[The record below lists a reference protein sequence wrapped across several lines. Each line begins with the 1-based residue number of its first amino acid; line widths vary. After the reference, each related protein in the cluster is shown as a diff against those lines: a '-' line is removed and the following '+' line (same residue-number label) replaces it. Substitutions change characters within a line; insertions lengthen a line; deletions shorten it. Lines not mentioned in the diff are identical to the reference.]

1 MPDPFEILRSYAEA
15 PAVTPQDYY
24 RAGAAQVTGAGQDV
38 EDQRTRD
45 MRTMNP
51 YDLIMKY
58 GAQGVQMNSGI
69 ADGAQDYMIDRD
81 RVRSNWEATNDTVV
95 DVARGLVNG
104 VGGLAALGTSVVSPE
119 GGAYLSG
126 KLDEF
131 NRFSDEE
138 QSAGLNSRREASGV
152 VRELNASDTRRQ
164 YDREIGEGADPT
176 IARFREI
183 GRNVLNEGAS
193 AISDPMQFGSGVS
206 QGVGSLFAGGL
217 ISKALTGGSA
227 LLGATGRTAALIE
240 KAAMPAAIGG
250 LEGGGAYTGT
260 VNEIM
265 GMTHAQLMENSPA
278 YRRQIVE
285 GVSQDDARLAVAN
298 EAGQMAAAIQ
308 APVGVATGAL
318 VSKFEGA
325 PFRVGSLRGAA
336 GNIGRETVEES
347 VQSGSGQL
355 AQNFAIQQ
363 RADDTRELT
372 QDLGE
377 GIAQGGLYGMGT
389 AGVLQTP
396 GVAARTAVETTKLA
410 GMAVMYGV
418 NRAVGAFN
426 ARVEGKLAEVEAES
440 PVSAEAMTAV
450 QEEQAAQAPATAEAV
465 KAALSETDLAGP
477 ELGSANEY
485 VDRLMSA
492 AQFDPAEI
500 QTQRSPLIAGALEG
514 ATNRFD
520 ALRRVAAVAA
530 DTNVPGMG
538 RISAGLY
545 LIDQL
550 RTYDNLLGS
559 QLRET
564 LDNTLDTHPSMDKL
578 REFEAVVATIQSH
591 PEIKTAIISALDV
604 EAQINAEQ
612 VSDEAINTPDGQ
624 EAAQAVAGIAE
635 AAVTQLDDPKLSKVD
650 LLDKVDPAVND
661 IVLSHAYLGKIIL
674 TPSQVQALELT
685 SMMARERQKAKE
697 QAESWGLSKIQYVS
711 NQIRSDRDDE
721 KMPSAVKHTMT
732 VLRALRAGNRTE
744 AVEHMRNFLDF
755 AQSMQNK
762 LTAINEA
769 LANGNTSKSNPSK
782 YMALDPSTGDFFEAE
797 GVWVDP
803 KNPATIK
810 FAQEVSLDAQTVVVL
825 ANNLNL
831 QTKMSLPQVEMV
843 QLDPVLQEMADV
855 ITKQARK
862 AKTTPEQRAQARAAE
877 LDAAV
882 AEKKAQEPAQEVAPA
897 QAKPVEKVEAEPD
910 SYRDG
915 DYTSEMSDEDLGVE
929 KPKTRTDLEADP
941 RTPAFLRISR
951 SVSEKEKVSDPK
963 DWTPAMRKAYDS
975 GNTAEFSRLRGYTQ
989 QEIAEYTEYLKQAD
1003 ALIED
1008 YGVDLVQALSI
1019 DDLIENPLPAK
1030 EAVSADRQETADEPV
1045 KEKAPEPDQQGVVPN
1060 TDAPVFEGRFEKLAT
1075 VRGLNW
1081 MQRAFTDKKEASTRL
1096 VGVAS
1101 PMAAIRAALKS
1112 QTALSGFVDG
1122 KVTHDYTGALSKA
1135 YSAFLSLGD
1144 KVSQTVR
1151 DRVSAELRKPI
1162 GKGGEMVGKVIM
1174 DETTKGESSLTDT
1187 AGAPNRWV
1195 RGKIFN
1201 LLNVVDNKLVLND
1214 ELLEAATLAALQWAL
1229 AGNTRSSELTD
1240 EEIGEIVGMDP
1251 ALVSDAERGFFN
1263 NGMAANDAILA
1274 LSNKI
1279 IQFWGVEKNN
1289 KTPMGYTDGIPQAV
1303 AAEMLYGLKEA
1314 GLIIIDDATIA
1325 NPNAGQL
1332 DAEGNVIPPV
1342 KTFNR
1347 IQFAEFDGREALEEF
1362 PNAIETAVMLVPD
1375 QVSFIGSPPTSVSPT
1390 QMRNKM
1396 VKNTPQQ
1403 LKMIEKAQKTP
1414 YLPDMQMVDIYL
1426 GLGKEGVLELF
1437 GAGAD
1442 LAAQLLNKN
1451 HRRSLEGKNRTIA
1464 AAYDR
1469 IQAVMKEV
1477 TNRAGVDG
1485 KEPGD
1490 MEIFYEHNVSR
1501 VGRLH
1506 MEGLHNPQANKLTR
1520 EAFLPTWSTL
1530 DLTDRKNKD
1539 LFYLA
1544 VGQAW
1549 GVKVHKQSLAETRK
1563 DVQKMMGK
1571 PEVAAALKLLREWL
1585 EGGFDFSEDDLAI
1598 LKAGLPSLSPHSLH
1612 AGVEMAKYQMADA
1625 GQRAEF
1631 RTSLYVEADGVTDG
1645 PINALVHMAPGSF
1658 SPDWLKAV
1666 GKGGLFFGQ
1675 SGMTMDEYTDK
1686 VDLYGSTQTNLNA
1699 HLERQKKEFNK
1710 PNLKAQSDAMF
1721 RVMEHLLGSKA
1732 VMFDESTGEIT
1743 IDRGVVKNPLTVTIY
1758 GSGKKGIASKVT
1770 ESLLGA
1776 FYAEQS
1782 RLAQLT
1788 TTMPGEAAAL
1798 EIFGSKATEN
1808 PTQAKAMYEQYVS
1821 DLQTLTNIVLIK
1833 GKSGPYTEDRTS
1845 KTKKWDN
1852 DYVEFTF
1859 SPDQLEN
1866 LQQNVESIFVDPLD
1880 RAIKNVIGEINNT
1893 TVTLRR
1899 AIQAQ
1904 SIVMKYAFQREIERR
1919 LEKKKET
1926 DPDYRQGDFLS
1937 QAELNEVYASLKHL
1951 SPLIHTANQ
1960 SFLIGSS
1967 ERATI
1972 PGAVWAR
1979 SVDGTLSSEVSV
1991 YGPTNA
1997 GVSGIP
2003 VMIIGPGDGQMIQNG
2018 SVDPEMPDEKMFVF
2032 DGVNF
2037 SLSTIEKGSE
2047 LMNKAVHSGWLENPL
2062 GDVARTFDAFM
2073 EDADL
2078 TNMSERQMKELANAL
2093 FSRKEAEAF
2102 FKGGIAPNAVIGML
2116 ADEMGYVRNDLNRL
2130 SQQTKARAE
2139 VLAEVQV
2146 TVDHMASAAK
2156 AYVSEGRVL
2165 DGMSEEA
2172 ILEYLNARFNEKLSV
2187 IRKEENIQEN
2197 IFSDLESVGVT
2208 HTRSKTRVIST
2219 DQLTGLVDQ
2228 MKIPADQKSMMIPT
2242 LRALKSK
2249 GYTVVFGSPAGAS
2262 SYAVQNNL
2270 RRIDSRQSAEQ
2281 QTQGFIVFGDK
2292 TIYLHTPSSETLL
2305 HELIHAAT
2313 LEKVAAFYTQPET
2326 LSAAD
2331 RDAVAR
2337 IEGLMQ
2343 EWLLSEDNLIELAPQ
2358 VRRSFDSAK
2367 QAVEGHLNNITGLS
2381 AMNKAAAL
2389 NEFMAWNLS
2398 NSDLIRINKRT
2409 NVKSQL
2415 FRVIGDALVAL
2426 KKLIWGES
2434 KAPFVDK
2441 SIYSNLAFNTAIL
2454 MSSTRTVRAELSD
2467 TVLYQSNAFG
2477 RDDRLTKLRAQFD
2490 NKVAVLI
2497 NEVADPIQKDTAKNA
2512 VSAAVQ
2518 KAADVTASFQSH
2530 GFPMTMQEA
2539 STFQSMVAAFMA
2551 DAELNPVT
2559 LNSLQKIY
2567 TNVMEQLSVETFMKD
2582 PQGTDP
2588 ADRFQ
2593 AQEKFNSLAGDFGL
2607 EYDSA
2612 GRSTLLPAFLALA
2625 NTNNTFRAVL
2635 ADIKMP
2641 KTGLEK
2647 WNTVDNVLTNVGVLT
2662 MDRLASTMAGAD
2674 RKATRVTAAIDA
2686 LTNVLAQSAEDQ
2698 KSFVVQKGLYKISG
2712 AVNAAND
2719 YLVKNVQDFSSKAID
2734 VLTDVQNTS
2743 SNKVVKDAAAV
2754 GKVIAS
2760 VVNIERSDSVAA
2772 GLMSMLNQGR
2782 IWKPLHDLV
2791 NEFVGSTDENW
2802 DITSM
2807 VKSVKTVVQQ
2817 ARQQFREQLPEIIA
2831 EKFSREL
2838 ADNEWT
2844 EMFISFGRTDLASL
2858 KSSLS
2863 TQEILRLVSDNNA
2876 LLAEISRIEGRIQGS
2891 DPKRW
2896 ATLQRKSDEL
2906 AQFMM
2911 HGKVSGNLLRNA
2923 YAVARLFGE
2932 AGVIKTGDPDPR
2944 LVSDIDQLVS
2954 LYALNLTEQ
2963 STKDA
2968 MAKLVENEAEGLDF
2982 TLSYLVG
2989 QRLDEQVKISTLEAK
3004 LNHYKGYIPTDNAQG
3019 LSLIVADDA
3028 EFSGLRLKGFKR
3040 VGDYAGSVAEGPLHK
3055 KGYYFAPVSGLS
3067 TYNQGIV
3074 QNVRPTASGVDPV
3087 TGFTYGTKMVA
3098 GRIVDPI
3105 HVKKITLRRSLNEK
3119 ATEPLMPIFGSNG
3132 EVVAYE
3138 RSIDAKQEIR
3148 LEKNTHLGEMIG
3160 AWRGRQAEE
3169 AMAGAFNQ
3177 VLIER
3182 LKKMYDIDVK
3192 AGRGGE
3198 YIDLYDKKSLKDPVL
3213 EEAVTL
3219 MTRETRQ
3226 FIKQT
3231 FGGSTFMVRK
3241 DMLNDVVGYRQASI
3255 GDMWTGNSRISEE
3268 AQKSIRRAAIGV
3280 FGADAYQKMV
3290 NAEKFHQN
3298 VISAARILIVVKSV
3312 VVPVSNVISNIYQ
3325 LTARGVPLIDTLK
3338 KLPAKTAE
3346 VDQYVKNR
3354 LRQIEVEAELRAA
3367 TGDLVKTRKL
3377 STELQGINDANRR
3390 MSIWPLIEAGE
3401 FSSISEGGIT
3411 HDELALAEG
3420 RLTDYIEGLTE
3431 KLPEAIKTAGK
3442 YALITKDTA
3451 LFKGLARAIEYG
3463 DFLAKAVLYDDLT
3476 IRQKLTHDQAIRGVT
3491 EEFINYDRLP
3501 GRGRGYLESMGILWF
3516 WNFKIRATKVA
3527 ISMVRHNPLQT
3538 LLATVAPTPPMF
3550 GSVGLPVSD
3559 NIFSITAEGAL
3570 GNSVGLGQAF
3580 RAPFL
3585 NPWVQITT

>member
-15 PAVTPQDYY
+15 PAAAPQDFY

-38 EDQRTRD
+38 EDERTRD

-51 YDLIMKY
+51 FDLIMKY
-58 GAQGVQMNSGI
+58 GPEGVRMNSGI
-69 ADGAQDYMIDRD
+69 AAGAQEYMIDRD
-81 RVRSNWEATNDTVV
+81 RVRSGWEATNDTVV
-95 DVARGLVNG
+95 DVARGVVNG
-104 VGGLAALGTSVVSPE
+104 IGGLAALGTSVVSPE

-126 KLDEF
+126 KLDEW
-131 NRFSDEE
+131 NDYSDGE
-138 QSAGLNSRREASGV
+138 QSAGLNSRRDAAGV

-164 YDREIGEGADPT
+164 YDREVGEGASPT
-176 IARFREI
+176 ISRFREI

-193 AISDPMQFGSGVS
+193 ALSDPVQFGSGVS

-278 YRRQIVE
+278 YRRNIVD
-285 GVSQDDARLAVAN
+285 GMSQDDARLAIAN
-298 EAGQMAAAIQ
+298 EAGQIAAAIQ
-308 APVGVATGAL
+308 APIGVVTGAL

-325 PFRVGSLRGAA
+325 PFSVGSLRGAA

-347 VQSGSGQL
+347 IQSGSGQL
-355 AQNFAIQQ
+355 AQNLAIQQ

-372 QDLGE
+372 QDVGE

-389 AGVLQTP
+389 AGVLQAP
-396 GVAARTAVETTKLA
+396 GVGVRSAVDTTKLA
-410 GMAVMYGV
+410 GMAVMYGL
-418 NRAVGAFN
+418 NRAVGAFS
-426 ARVEGKLAEVEAES
+426 ARVDSQLANIEAES
-440 PVSAEAMTAV
+440 PVSAEAMTAA
-450 QEEQAAQAPATAEAV
+450 QEEQAVQAPATAEAV
-465 KAALSETDLAGP
+465 KTALRETDLAGP
-477 ELGSANEY
+477 DLDSTNAY
-485 VDRLMSA
+485 VDSLMSA
-492 AQFDPAEI
+492 AQFDPAEAE
-500 QTQRSPLIAGALEG
+500 TQRSPLIAGALSG

-520 ALRRVAAVAA
+520 ALRRVASIAA
-530 DTNVPGMG
+530 DTSVGGME

-545 LIDQL
+545 LVDQL

-564 LDNTLDTHPSMDKL
+564 LDNTLDTHPAMDKL

-591 PEIKTAIISALDV
+591 PEIRTAILSALDV
-604 EAQINAEQ
+604 EEQIKAEQ
-612 VSDEAINTPDGQ
+612 VSDEVINTPEGQ
-624 EAAQAVAGIAE
+624 QAAQVVAGIAE
-635 AAVTQLDDPKLSKVD
+635 AAVTQMDDPTLSKVD
-650 LLDKVDPAVND
+650 LLDKIDPLIND
-661 IVLSHAYLGKIIL
+661 QILSHAYLGKLIL
-674 TPSQVQALELT
+674 TPAQVQALELT
-685 SMMARERQKAKE
+685 STMARERQKAKE
-697 QAESWGLSKIQYVS
+697 QAEQWGLSKVQYVS

-732 VLRALRAGNRTE
+732 VLRALRAGKKSE
-744 AVEHMRNFLDF
+744 AVEHARNFLDF

-762 LTAINEA
+762 VTALNEA
-769 LANGNTSKSNPSK
+769 LNNGNTTKKNAAK

-825 ANNLNL
+825 ANNLNRSAKL
-831 QTKMSLPQVEMV
+831 GLPEVEMV
-843 QLDPVLQEMADV
+843 QLDPILQEMADV

-862 AKTTPEQRAQARAAE
+862 AKTTPEQRAQTRAAE
-877 LDAAV
+877 MDAAV
-882 AEKKAQEPAQEVAPA
+882 QEVTQA
-897 QAKPVEKVEAEPD
+897 QAKPVEN
-910 SYRDG
+910 
-915 DYTSEMSDEDLGVE
+915 
-929 KPKTRTDLEADP
+929 
-941 RTPAFLRISR
+941 TPEV
-951 SVSEKEKVSDPK
+951 VS
-963 DWTPAMRKAYDS
+963 
-975 GNTAEFSRLRGYTQ
+975 
-989 QEIAEYTEYLKQAD
+989 
-1003 ALIED
+1003 
-1008 YGVDLVQALSI
+1008 
-1019 DDLIENPLPAK
+1019 
-1030 EAVSADRQETADEPV
+1030 DEPV
-1045 KEKAPEPDQQGVVPN
+1045 VEKADIKPDTVETKAQAEPAQEPAKRPATEPAEPDQQGTVPN
-1060 TDAPVFEGRFEKLAT
+1060 TDQPVFEGRFEKLAT

-1081 MQRAFTDKKEASTRL
+1081 MQKAFNDKKEASTRL
-1096 VGVAS
+1096 VGVTS
-1101 PMAAIRAALKS
+1101 PIAAIRTALKS
-1112 QTALSGFVDG
+1112 QTELSGFVGG
-1122 KVTHDYTGALSKA
+1122 KLSHDYSNALSKA
-1135 YSAFLSLGD
+1135 YSAFLTLGD
-1144 KVSQTVR
+1144 KVTQTVR
-1151 DRVSAELRKPI
+1151 DRVSIELRKPI
-1162 GKGGEMVGKVIM
+1162 SKGGELVGKIIM
-1174 DETTKGESSLTDT
+1174 DETTGGTSSLTDT

-1214 ELLEAATLAALQWAL
+1214 ELLETATLAALQWAL
-1229 AGNTRSSELTD
+1229 SGNTRSSELTD

-1251 ALVSDAERGFFN
+1251 SLVGDAERGFFN

-1279 IQFWGVEKNN
+1279 LQFWGVEKNS
-1289 KTPMGYTDGIPQAV
+1289 KIPMGYTEGIPQAV
-1303 AAEMLYGLKEA
+1303 AAEMLYGLRDA
-1314 GLIIIDDATIA
+1314 GLIIIDDATIP

-1347 IQFAEFDGREALEEF
+1347 IQFAEFEGRETLDEF
-1362 PNAIETAVMLVPD
+1362 PTAIETAVLLEPE
-1375 QVSFIGSPPTSVSPT
+1375 QVSFIGSPPTFVSRT
-1390 QMRNKM
+1390 QMRNKL
-1396 VKNTPQQ
+1396 VENTPQQ
-1403 LKMIEKAQKTP
+1403 LKMIEKAQQTP
-1414 YLPDMQMVDIYL
+1414 YRPDTQMVDIYT

-1442 LAAQLLNKN
+1442 LDAQVLNKN

-1549 GVKVHKQSLAETRK
+1549 GVKVHKQSLAQTRK
-1563 DVQKMMGK
+1563 DVQKLMGK
-1571 PEVAAALKLLREWL
+1571 PETAAALKLLREWL
-1585 EGGFDFSEDDLAI
+1585 EGGFDFGEADLAI

-1612 AGVEMAKYQMADA
+1612 AGVEMAKYLMAGA
-1625 GQRAEF
+1625 NQRANF
-1631 RTSLYVEADGVTDG
+1631 TTSLYVEADGVTDG

-1675 SGMTMDEYTDK
+1675 SGMTMNEYTDK

-1699 HLERQKKEFNK
+1699 HLESQKKEFNK

-1770 ESLLGA
+1770 EALLDA

-1788 TTMPGEAAAL
+1788 TTMSGEAAAL

-1808 PTQAKAMYEQYVS
+1808 SAQAKAMYEQYVS

-1833 GKSGPYTEDRTS
+1833 GKSGAFTEDRTG
-1845 KTKKWDN
+1845 KTKKWNN
-1852 DYVEFTF
+1852 DYVDFTF

-1880 RAIKNVIGEINNT
+1880 RAIKDVIGEINNT
-1893 TVTLRR
+1893 TVKLRR

-1937 QAELNEVYASLKHL
+1937 QTELNEAYASLKHL

-1967 ERATI
+1967 ERANI

-1979 SVDGTLSSEVSV
+1979 SVDGTLTSEVSV

-2047 LMNKAVHSGWLENPL
+2047 LMNKAVRNGWLENPL

-2078 TNMSERQMKELANAL
+2078 TKMSERQMKELANAL

-2102 FKGGIAPNAVIGML
+2102 FKGSIAPNAVIGML

-2130 SQQTKARAE
+2130 SQETKARAE

-2156 AYVSEGRVL
+2156 AYVSEGKVL

-2172 ILEYLNARFNEKLSV
+2172 ILEYLNARLNDKLSV
-2187 IRKEENIQEN
+2187 IRKDENIQEN

-2242 LRALKSK
+2242 LRALKNK
-2249 GYTVVFGSPAGAS
+2249 GYTVVFGSPAEAS
-2262 SYAVQNNL
+2262 AYAVQNNL

-2292 TIYLHTPSSETLL
+2292 RIYLHTPSSETLL

-2313 LEKVAAFYTQPET
+2313 LEKVAAFYVQPET
-2326 LSAAD
+2326 LSSAD

-2367 QAVEGHLNNITGLS
+2367 QAVEGHLNNVTGLS

-2398 NSDLIRINKRT
+2398 NSDLIRVNKRT
-2409 NVKSQL
+2409 EVKNPL
-2415 FRVIGDALVAL
+2415 LRIVGEAL
-2426 KKLIWGES
+2426 KALKELIWGKS
-2434 KAPFVDK
+2434 KAPAVDK
-2441 SIYSNLAFNTAIL
+2441 TVYSNLAFNTAIL
-2454 MSSTRTVRAELSD
+2454 MSSTRTVHAELSD
-2467 TVLYQSNAFG
+2467 TVLYQSSSFG
-2477 RDDRLTKLRAQFD
+2477 RDDRLTELRGLFD
-2490 NKVAVLI
+2490 RKVAVLI

-2512 VSAAVQ
+2512 VSVAVQ
-2518 KAADVTASFQSH
+2518 RAADVTASFQSH

-2559 LNSLQKIY
+2559 LNGLQKIY

-2641 KTGLEK
+2641 KNGLEK

-2662 MDRLASTMAGAD
+2662 MDRLAQTMAGAD
-2674 RKATRVTAAIDA
+2674 PKATRVTAAIDA

-2698 KSFVVQKGLYKISG
+2698 KSFVVQKGLYAISG
-2712 AVNAAND
+2712 AVNSAND
-2719 YLVKNVQDFSSKAID
+2719 YLVKHVQDFSSKAID
-2734 VLTDVQNTS
+2734 VLTDVQNTT

-2754 GKVIAS
+2754 AKVIAS
-2760 VVNIERSDSVAA
+2760 VVNIERSDSVAS
-2772 GLMSMLNQGR
+2772 GLMSLLNQGR

-2807 VKSVKTVVQQ
+2807 VKSVKSVVQQ

-2831 EKFSREL
+2831 DKFSREL
-2838 ADNEWT
+2838 TEAEWT
-2844 EMFISFGRTDLASL
+2844 EMFISLGRTDLAAL

-2863 TQEILRLVSDNNA
+2863 MQEILRLVSDNNA

-2944 LVSDIDQLVS
+2944 LVSDIDQLIS

-2968 MAKLVENEAEGLDF
+2968 MAKLVENEADGLDF

-2989 QRLDEQVKISTLEAK
+2989 QRLDEQVKVSTLEAR

-3028 EFSGLRLKGFKR
+3028 EFSSLRLKGFKR

-3105 HVKKITLRRSLNEK
+3105 HVKKIALRRSLNEK

-3226 FIKQT
+3226 FIKET

-3241 DMLNDVVGYRQASI
+3241 DMLNDVVGYRAASI

-3268 AQKSIRRAAIGV
+3268 TQRAVRRAAIGV

-3354 LRQIEVEAELRAA
+3354 LRQIEVEAELRAS

-3377 STELQGINDANRR
+3377 NTELQGINDANRR

-3411 HDELALAEG
+3411 HDELALTEG
-3420 RLTDYIEGLTE
+3420 RLSDYIEGLTE

-3476 IRQKLTHDQAIRGVT
+3476 IRQKLTHEQALRGVT

-3527 ISMVRHNPLQT
+3527 VSMIRHNPLQT

-3550 GSVGLPVSD
+3550 GTVGLPVTD
-3559 NIFSITAEGAL
+3559 NIFSIGAEGGL
-3570 GNSVGLGQAF
+3570 GNSMGLGQAF

-3585 NPWVQITT
+3585 NPWVQLVT

>member
-396 GVAARTAVETTKLA
+396 GVGARTAVETTKLA

-591 PEIKTAIISALDV
+591 PEIRTAIISALDV
-604 EAQINAEQ
+604 EEQINAEQ
-612 VSDEAINTPDGQ
+612 VSDEAISTPEGM

-635 AAVTQLDDPKLSKVD
+635 AAVTQLDDPTLSKVD

-661 IVLSHAYLGKIIL
+661 IVLAHSYLGKIIL

-685 SMMARERQKAKE
+685 STMARERQKAKE
-697 QAESWGLSKIQYVS
+697 QADSWGLTKTQYVS
-711 NQIRSDRDDE
+711 NQIRSDRNDE
-721 KMPSAVKHTMT
+721 KMPSAVKHSMT
-732 VLRALRAGNRTE
+732 VLRALRAGNKTE

-762 LTAINEA
+762 LTAINSA
-769 LANGNTSKSNPSK
+769 LANGNTSKSSPSK

-825 ANNLNL
+825 ANNLNRSAKL
-831 QTKMSLPQVEMV
+831 GLPEVEMV
-843 QLDPVLQEMADV
+843 QLDPMLQEMADV

-897 QAKPVEKVEAEPD
+897 QAKPVENTPEIAPVEA
-910 SYRDG
+910 
-915 DYTSEMSDEDLGVE
+915 T
-929 KPKTRTDLEADP
+929 
-941 RTPAFLRISR
+941 
-951 SVSEKEKVSDPK
+951 
-963 DWTPAMRKAYDS
+963 
-975 GNTAEFSRLRGYTQ
+975 
-989 QEIAEYTEYLKQAD
+989 
-1003 ALIED
+1003 
-1008 YGVDLVQALSI
+1008 
-1019 DDLIENPLPAK
+1019 PAK
-1030 EAVSADRQETADEPV
+1030 EAESGGQPDNADEPV
-1045 KEKAPEPDQQGVVPN
+1045 VEKADIKPDTVEAETQAEPAQEPAKRPATEPVEPDQQGIVPN

-1101 PMAAIRAALKS
+1101 PMAAVRAALKS
-1112 QTALSGFVDG
+1112 QTALSGFVGG

-1135 YSAFLSLGD
+1135 YSAFLNLGD

-1279 IQFWGVEKNN
+1279 VQFWGVEKNN

-1303 AAEMLYGLKEA
+1303 AAEMLYGLRDA
-1314 GLIIIDDATIA
+1314 GLIIIDDATIP

-1332 DAEGNVIPPV
+1332 DAEGNIIPPV

-1362 PNAIETAVMLVPD
+1362 PTAIETAVLLVPD

-1403 LKMIEKAQKTP
+1403 LKMIEKAQQTP
-1414 YLPDMQMVDIYL
+1414 YRPDTQMVDIYT

-1442 LAAQLLNKN
+1442 LDAQVLNKN

-1675 SGMTMDEYTDK
+1675 SGMTMNEYTDK

-1710 PNLKAQSDAMF
+1710 SNLKAQSDAMF

-1937 QAELNEVYASLKHL
+1937 QAELNEAYASLKHL

-2712 AVNAAND
+2712 SVNAAND

>member
-15 PAVTPQDYY
+15 PAITPQDYY
-24 RAGAAQVTGAGQDV
+24 RAGAAQVTGAGRDV

-45 MRTMNP
+45 IRTMNP

-58 GAQGVQMNSGI
+58 GAEGVRMNSGI

-81 RVRSNWEATNDTVV
+81 RARSSWEATNDTVV
-95 DVARGLVNG
+95 DAARGVVNG
-104 VGGLAALGTSVVSPE
+104 VGGAFALAGSIINPE
-119 GGAYLSG
+119 EAATISGAIQ
-126 KLDEF
+126 DF
-131 NRFSDEE
+131 NTYSDSE
-138 QSAGLNSRREASGV
+138 QSVGLNSRRDAAGV
-152 VRELNASDTRRQ
+152 VRELSASDSRRQ
-164 YDREIGEGADPT
+164 YDRELGEGASPT
-176 IARFREI
+176 LSRFREI

-193 AISDPMQFGSGVS
+193 ALADPVQFGSGVS
-206 QGVGSLFAGGL
+206 QGVGSLLAGGL
-217 ISKALTGGSA
+217 ISKAFTGGA
-227 LLGATGRTAALIE
+227 AAFGATGRTAALIE
-240 KAAMPAAIGG
+240 NAAMPTAIGA

-260 VNEIM
+260 LNEIM
-265 GMTHAQLMENSPA
+265 GMTHAQLMETSPA
-278 YRRQIVE
+278 YRRQIVD
-285 GVSQDDARLAVAN
+285 GASQDEARLAVAT
-298 EAGQMAAAIQ
+298 EAGQIAAAIQ
-308 APVGVATGAL
+308 APIGVATGAL

-325 PFRVGSLRGAA
+325 PFSVGSLRGAA

-347 VQSGSGQL
+347 IQSGSGQL

-389 AGVLQTP
+389 AGVLQAP
-396 GVAARTAVETTKLA
+396 GIGVRATVETA
-410 GMAVMYGV
+410 GLLGRAALYGL
-418 NRAVGAFN
+418 NRAAGALN
-426 ARVEGKLAEVEAES
+426 ARVDGQLADIEAQS
-440 PVSAEAMTAV
+440 PVSAQAMTAA
-450 QEEQAAQAPATAEAV
+450 QEEQAAQAPATTEAV
-465 KAALSETDLAGP
+465 KSALAETDLAGP
-477 ELGSANEY
+477 ELDSANEY

-492 AQFDPAEI
+492 AQFDPAEVGN
-500 QTQRSPLIAGALEG
+500 QRSPLIAGALEG

-591 PEIKTAIISALDV
+591 PEIRTAIISALDV

-612 VSDEAINTPDGQ
+612 VSDEAINTPEGQ

-635 AAVTQLDDPKLSKVD
+635 AAVTQLDDPTLSKVD

-661 IVLSHAYLGKIIL
+661 VVLSHAYLGKIIL

-685 SMMARERQKAKE
+685 ATMARERQKAKE
-697 QAESWGLSKIQYVS
+697 QAESWGLTKTQYVS
-711 NQIRSDRDDE
+711 NQIRSDRNDE
-721 KMPSAVKHTMT
+721 KMPSAVKHSMT
-732 VLRALRAGNRTE
+732 VLRALRAGNKTE

-762 LTAINEA
+762 LAAINSA

-797 GVWVDP
+797 GVWVDA

-825 ANNLNL
+825 ANNLNRSAKL
-831 QTKMSLPQVEMV
+831 GLPEVEMV
-843 QLDPVLQEMADV
+843 QLDPMLQEMADV

-882 AEKKAQEPAQEVAPA
+882 AEKKAQEPAQEVAPT
-897 QAKPVEKVEAEPD
+897 QAKPVENTPEVTPVEAAPAKEAESGDQPDNADEPVVAKEDIQLVKVEAE
-910 SYRDG
+910 
-915 DYTSEMSDEDLGVE
+915 
-929 KPKTRTDLEADP
+929 
-941 RTPAFLRISR
+941 
-951 SVSEKEKVSDPK
+951 
-963 DWTPAMRKAYDS
+963 
-975 GNTAEFSRLRGYTQ
+975 
-989 QEIAEYTEYLKQAD
+989 
-1003 ALIED
+1003 
-1008 YGVDLVQALSI
+1008 VQAEPTPEP
-1019 DDLIENPLPAK
+1019 DTKPA
-1030 EAVSADRQETADEPV
+1030 
-1045 KEKAPEPDQQGVVPN
+1045 EPDQQGAVPN

-1081 MQRAFTDKKEASTRL
+1081 MKRAFNDKKEASTRL

-1101 PMAAIRAALKS
+1101 PLAAIKAALKS

-1135 YSAFLSLGD
+1135 YSSFLSLGD

-1162 GKGGEMVGKVIM
+1162 SKGGEMVGKIIM

-1214 ELLEAATLAALQWAL
+1214 ELLEAATLAALQWVL

-1251 ALVSDAERGFFN
+1251 SLVSDKERGFFN
-1263 NGMAANDAILA
+1263 SGMAANDAILA

-1279 IQFWGVEKNN
+1279 IQFWGVEKNS

-1375 QVSFIGSPPTSVSPT
+1375 QVNFIGSPPTSVSPT

-1403 LKMIEKAQKTP
+1403 LKMIEKAQQTP
-1414 YLPDMQMVDIYL
+1414 YRPDIQMVDLYT
-1426 GLGKEGVLELF
+1426 GLGKEGALYLF

-1442 LAAQLLNKN
+1442 LDAQVLNKN

-1464 AAYDR
+1464 AAFDR

-1490 MEIFYEHNVSR
+1490 MEIFYEYSVSR

-1530 DLTDRKNKD
+1530 DLNDRKNKD

-1585 EGGFDFSEDDLAI
+1585 EGGFDFSQEDLEI

-1612 AGVEMAKYQMADA
+1612 AAVEMAKYLMAGA
-1625 GQRAEF
+1625 NQRANF
-1631 RTSLYVEADGVTDG
+1631 TTSLYVEADGVTDG

-1658 SPDWLKAV
+1658 TPKWLKAV
-1666 GKGGLFFGQ
+1666 GKGGLFLGQ
-1675 SGMTMDEYTDK
+1675 SGMTMNEYTDK
-1686 VDLYGSTQTNLNA
+1686 VDLYGSVQTNLNA
-1699 HLERQKKEFNK
+1699 QLETQRGLFDMPK
-1710 PNLKAQSDAMF
+1710 LKAQSDAMF

-1732 VMFDESTGEIT
+1732 VTFDEKTGEIT

-1770 ESLLGA
+1770 EALLDA
-1776 FYAEQS
+1776 FYVEQS
-1782 RLAQLT
+1782 KLAQLT
-1788 TTMPGEAAAL
+1788 ATMSDEEAAL

-1808 PTQAKAMYEQYVS
+1808 PAQAKAMYEQYVK
-1821 DLQTLTNIVLIK
+1821 DLEALTNTVLVK
-1833 GKSGPYTEDRTS
+1833 GKNGTFVIDRT
-1845 KTKKWDN
+1845 KDTKKWDN
-1852 DYVEFTF
+1852 DYTEFTF
-1859 SPDQLEN
+1859 SPDQLAN
-1866 LQQNVESIFVDPLD
+1866 LQQNVEAIFVDPLD
-1880 RAIKNVIGEINNT
+1880 KAIKEVIGEIDET
-1893 TVTLRR
+1893 TVRLRR

-1937 QAELNEVYASLKHL
+1937 QAELNEAYASLKHL

-2018 SVDPEMPDEKMFVF
+2018 STDPEMPDEKMFVF

-2037 SLSTIEKGSE
+2037 SLGTIEKGSE
-2047 LMNKAVHSGWLENPL
+2047 LMNKAVHNGWLENPL

-2073 EDADL
+2073 SDADL
-2078 TNMSERQMKELANAL
+2078 TNMDERQARELANAL
-2093 FSRKEAEAF
+2093 LSRKEADGLFQEGFSDAE
-2102 FKGGIAPNAVIGML
+2102 ISTALSN
-2116 ADEMGYVRNDLNRL
+2116 EMAYVRDDLNSL
-2130 SQQTKARAE
+2130 SQETQARAE

-2165 DGMSEEA
+2165 DGMTEEA
-2172 ILEYLNARFNEKLSV
+2172 ILEYLNNSFREKLSA
-2187 IRKEENIQEN
+2187 IRKEAVNEEIRDE
-2197 IFSDLESVGVT
+2197 LESVGVI
-2208 HTRSKTRVIST
+2208 HSGSKARVINT
-2219 DQLTGLVDQ
+2219 DQLMGLVNRLS
-2228 MKIPADQKSMMIPT
+2228 IPADQKSMMIPT
-2242 LRALKSK
+2242 LRALRDK
-2249 GYTVVFGSPAGAS
+2249 GYTVVFGTPAEAS
-2262 SYAVQNNL
+2262 AYAVQNNL
-2270 RRIDSRQSAEQ
+2270 RRIDDKQSVEQ

-2292 TIYLHTPSSETLL
+2292 TIYLHSSKSETLL

-2343 EWLLSEDNLIELAPQ
+2343 EWLLSEESLIELSPK
-2358 VRRSFDSAK
+2358 VRRSFARAK
-2367 QAVEGHLNNITGLS
+2367 NAVEGHLNNSTGLT

-2398 NSDLIRINKRT
+2398 NSDLIRINKRIT
-2409 NVKSQL
+2409 VKNVL

-2490 NKVAVLI
+2490 KKVAVLI
-2497 NEVADPIQKDTAKNA
+2497 NEVSDPIQKDTAKNA
-2512 VSAAVQ
+2512 VSVAVQ
-2518 KAADVTASFQSH
+2518 KAADVATSFQSH

-2559 LNSLQKIY
+2559 LNGLQKIY
-2567 TNVMEQLSVETFMKD
+2567 THVMEQLSVETFMKD

-2674 RKATRVTAAIDA
+2674 PKATRVTAAIDA

-2719 YLVKNVQDFSSKAID
+2719 YLVNKIQDYSGKAID
-2734 VLTDVQNTS
+2734 ALTDVQNNTS
-2743 SNKVVKDAAAV
+2743 KKVVKDAAAV
-2754 GKVIAS
+2754 AKVIAS

-2782 IWKPLHDLV
+2782 IWQPLHDIV

-2802 DITSM
+2802 DITKM
-2807 VKSVKTVVQQ
+2807 VKAVKTVVQQ

-2831 EKFSREL
+2831 GKFSREL
-2838 ADNEWT
+2838 TDNEWT
-2844 EMFISFGRTDLASL
+2844 EMFISLGRTDLASL
-2858 KSSLS
+2858 RSSLS
-2863 TQEILRLVSDNNA
+2863 MQEILRLVGDNNA
-2876 LLAEISRIEGRIQGS
+2876 LLAEISRIEGRIQGA

-2968 MAKLVENEAEGLDF
+2968 MTKLVENEAEGLDF

-2989 QRLDEQVKISTLEAK
+2989 QRLDEQVKVSTLEAK

-3019 LSLIVADDA
+3019 LSLIVADDI
-3028 EFSGLRLKGFKR
+3028 EFASLRLRGFKR
-3040 VGDYAGSVAEGPLHK
+3040 VGDYNGSVAEGPLHK

-3105 HVKKITLRRSLNEK
+3105 HVKKIALRRSLNEK

-3138 RSIDAKQEIR
+3138 RSIDSKQEIR

-3198 YIDLYDKKSLKDPVL
+3198 YVDLYDKKSLKDPVL

-3226 FIKQT
+3226 FIKST
-3231 FGGSTFMVRK
+3231 FGGSSFMVRK

-3298 VISAARILIVVKSV
+3298 VISAARVLIVVKSV
-3312 VVPVSNVISNIYQ
+3312 VVPISNVISNIYQ

-3354 LRQIEVEAELRAA
+3354 LRQIEVEAELRAS
-3367 TGDLVKTRKL
+3367 TTDVVKTRKL
-3377 STELQGINDANRR
+3377 NTELQGINDANRR

-3411 HDELALAEG
+3411 HDELALTQG

-3431 KLPEAIKTAGK
+3431 KLPNAIKTAGK

-3501 GRGRGYLESMGILWF
+3501 GRSRGYLESMGILWF
-3516 WNFKIRATKVA
+3516 WNFKIRSTKVA

-3538 LLATVAPTPPMF
+3538 LLATLAPTPPMF
-3550 GSVGLPVSD
+3550 GSVGLPVTD

-3570 GNSVGLGQAF
+3570 DNSVGLGQAF

>member
-15 PAVTPQDYY
+15 PAATPQDYY
-24 RAGAAQVTGAGQDV
+24 RAGASQVTGAGQDV

-81 RVRSNWEATNDTVV
+81 RTRSGWEATNDTVV
-95 DVARGLVNG
+95 DLARGVVNG
-104 VGGLAALGTSVVSPE
+104 IGGLGALGLSVVSPE
-119 GGAYLSG
+119 GGAYVSG
-126 KLDEF
+126 KLNEF

-138 QSAGLNSRREASGV
+138 QSAGLNSRRDAAGV

-164 YDREIGEGADPT
+164 YDREIGEGEDPT

-193 AISDPMQFGSGVS
+193 AIADPMQFGSGVS
-206 QGVGSLFAGGL
+206 QGVGSLLAGGL

-240 KAAMPAAIGG
+240 KAAMPVSIGG

-260 VNEIM
+260 VNDIM
-265 GMTHAQLMENSPA
+265 GMSHAELMENSA
-278 YRRQIVE
+278 TYRRQIVD
-285 GVSQDDARLAVAN
+285 GASQDEARIHVAN
-298 EAGQMAAAIQ
+298 AAGQMAAVIQ
-308 APVGVATGAL
+308 APIGVATGAL

-325 PFRVGSLRGAA
+325 PLRVGSLRGAA
-336 GNIGRETVEES
+336 GNIGRETLEES
-347 VQSGSGQL
+347 IQSGAGQYS
-355 AQNFAIQQ
+355 QNLGV
-363 RADDTRELT
+363 RMYADENRELT
-372 QDLGE
+372 EGLGE

-396 GVAARTAVETTKLA
+396 GVGVRTTVETTKLA

-426 ARVEGKLAEVEAES
+426 NRVETQLADIEAQS

-465 KAALSETDLAGP
+465 KTALSETDLAGP
-477 ELGSANEY
+477 ELDSANEY
-485 VDRLMSA
+485 VDNLMSA

-500 QTQRSPLIAGALEG
+500 QTQRSPLVASALEG

-520 ALRRVAAVAA
+520 ALRRVASVAA
-530 DTNVPGMG
+530 DKSVPGMG

-545 LIDQL
+545 LIEQL
-550 RTYDNLLGS
+550 RKYDSLLGS

-612 VSDEAINTPDGQ
+612 VSNEAINTPEGQ

-635 AAVTQLDDPKLSKVD
+635 AAVTQLDDPTLSKID
-650 LLDKVDPAVND
+650 LLDKVDPDVNGL
-661 IVLSHAYLGKIIL
+661 VLSHAYLGKIIL
-674 TPSQVQALELT
+674 TPAQVQALELT
-685 SMMARERQKAKE
+685 STMARERQKAKE
-697 QAESWGLSKIQYVS
+697 QAESWGLTKTQYVS

-721 KMPSAVKHTMT
+721 KMPSAVKHSMT
-732 VLRALRAGNRTE
+732 VLRALRAGNQTE

-762 LTAINEA
+762 LTAINSA

-797 GVWVDP
+797 GVWVDA

-825 ANNLNL
+825 ANNLNRSAKL
-831 QTKMSLPQVEMV
+831 GLPEVEMV
-843 QLDPVLQEMADV
+843 QLDPMLQEMADV

-877 LDAAV
+877 LNADAA
-882 AEKKAQEPAQEVAPA
+882 EKLAQQKAQSLAQEAAPA
-897 QAKPVEKVEAEPD
+897 QAKPVENTPEITPVEA
-910 SYRDG
+910 
-915 DYTSEMSDEDLGVE
+915 T
-929 KPKTRTDLEADP
+929 
-941 RTPAFLRISR
+941 
-951 SVSEKEKVSDPK
+951 
-963 DWTPAMRKAYDS
+963 
-975 GNTAEFSRLRGYTQ
+975 
-989 QEIAEYTEYLKQAD
+989 
-1003 ALIED
+1003 
-1008 YGVDLVQALSI
+1008 
-1019 DDLIENPLPAK
+1019 PAK
-1030 EAVSADRQETADEPV
+1030 EVLSGDQPDKADEPV
-1045 KEKAPEPDQQGVVPN
+1045 VVKAEVKAETKEEPAQEPEPKAEPVEPDQQGVVPN

-1081 MQRAFTDKKEASTRL
+1081 MKRAFNDKKEASTRL

-1101 PMAAIRAALKS
+1101 PLAAIKAALKS

-1135 YSAFLSLGD
+1135 YSAFLGLGD
-1144 KVSQTVR
+1144 KVSQAVR
-1151 DRVSAELRKPI
+1151 DRVSDELRKPI
-1162 GKGGEMVGKVIM
+1162 SKGGEMVGKIIM
-1174 DETTKGESSLTDT
+1174 DETTKGESSLTET

-1251 ALVSDAERGFFN
+1251 ALVSDKERGFFN
-1263 NGMAANDAILA
+1263 SGMAANDAILA

-1279 IQFWGVEKNN
+1279 IQFWGVEKNS

-1342 KTFNR
+1342 KSFNR
-1347 IQFAEFDGREALEEF
+1347 IQFAEFEGREALEEF

-1375 QVSFIGSPPTSVSPT
+1375 QVNFIGSPSTFVSPT

-1403 LKMIEKAQKTP
+1403 LKVIEKAQQTP
-1414 YLPDMQMVDIYL
+1414 YRPDTQMVDIYTAM
-1426 GLGKEGVLELF
+1426 GKEGALELF

-1442 LAAQLLNKN
+1442 LDAQVLNKN

-1464 AAYDR
+1464 AAFDR

-1477 TNRAGVDG
+1477 ASRAAVDG
-1485 KEPGD
+1485 KEPGN

-1530 DLTDRKNKD
+1530 DLNDRKNKD

-1563 DVQKMMGK
+1563 DVQKMLGK
-1571 PEVAAALKLLREWL
+1571 PEVEASLKLLREWL
-1585 EGGFDFSEDDLAI
+1585 EGGFDFGQEDLAI

-1612 AGVEMAKYQMADA
+1612 AAVEMAKYQMAGKD
-1625 GQRAEF
+1625 QRASF
-1631 RTSLYVEADGVTDG
+1631 TTSLYVEADGVTDG
-1645 PINALVHMAPGSF
+1645 PINALVHMAPGQF
-1658 SPDWLKAV
+1658 TPKWLKAV
-1666 GKGGLFFGQ
+1666 GKGGLFLGQ
-1675 SGMTMDEYTDK
+1675 AGMTMNEFIDK
-1686 VDLYGSTQTNLNA
+1686 VDLYGSVQTNLNA
-1699 HLERQKKEFNK
+1699 QLETQRGLFDTPK
-1710 PNLKAQSDAMF
+1710 LKAQSDAMF

-1732 VMFDESTGEIT
+1732 VMFDEKTGEIT

-1758 GSGKKGIASKVT
+1758 GSGKKGIAAKVT
-1770 ESLLGA
+1770 EALLDA
-1776 FYAEQS
+1776 FYVEQS
-1782 RLAQLT
+1782 KLAQLT
-1788 TTMPGEAAAL
+1788 ATMSDEEAAL

-1808 PTQAKAMYEQYVS
+1808 PAQAKAMYEQYVK
-1821 DLQTLTNIVLIK
+1821 DLETLTNTVLV
-1833 GKSGPYTEDRTS
+1833 KSKKSIFVINRT
-1845 KTKKWDN
+1845 KDTKKWDN
-1852 DYVEFTF
+1852 DYTEFTF

-1866 LQQNVESIFVDPLD
+1866 LQQNVEAIFVDPLD
-1880 RAIKNVIGEINNT
+1880 KAIKEVIGEIDET
-1893 TVTLRR
+1893 TVRLRR

-1937 QAELNEVYASLKHL
+1937 QAELNDAYASLKHL

-1967 ERATI
+1967 ERANI

-2073 EDADL
+2073 TDADL
-2078 TNMSERQMKELANAL
+2078 TDMDPRQARELANAL
-2093 FSRKEAEAF
+2093 LSRKEAEGLFQEGFSDVQVSTRLSNEMAF
-2102 FKGGIAPNAVIGML
+2102 
-2116 ADEMGYVRNDLNRL
+2116 VRDDLNRL
-2130 SQQTKARAE
+2130 SQETQARAE

-2156 AYVSEGRVL
+2156 AYVSEGKVL
-2165 DGMSEEA
+2165 DGMTEEA
-2172 ILEYLNARFNEKLSV
+2172 ILEYLNNSFIEKLGKLRQEAISEE
-2187 IRKEENIQEN
+2187 IRDE
-2197 IFSDLESVGVT
+2197 LESVGVI
-2208 HTRSKTRVIST
+2208 HSGSKARVINT
-2219 DQLTGLVDQ
+2219 DQLMGLVDRLN
-2228 MKIPADQKSMMIPT
+2228 IPTAQKSMMIPT
-2242 LRALKSK
+2242 LRALRDK
-2249 GYTVVFGSPAGAS
+2249 GYKVVFGTPAEAS
-2262 SYAVQNNL
+2262 DYAVQNNL
-2270 RRIDSRQSAEQ
+2270 RRIDDKQSVEQ

-2292 TIYLHTPSSETLL
+2292 TIYVHSSKSETLL

-2313 LEKVAAFYTQPET
+2313 LEKVAAFYTKPET
-2326 LSAAD
+2326 LSDAD

-2343 EWLLSEDNLIELAPQ
+2343 EWLLSEESLIELSPE
-2358 VRRSFDSAK
+2358 VRRSFARAK
-2367 QAVEGHLNNITGLS
+2367 AAVLGHLNNSAGLT

-2398 NSDLIRINKRT
+2398 NNDLIRINKRIT
-2409 NVKSQL
+2409 VKNDL
-2415 FRVIGDALVAL
+2415 FRVIGDALIAL

-2477 RDDRLTKLRAQFD
+2477 RDDRLTALRAQFG
-2490 NKVAVLI
+2490 KKIAALV
-2497 NEVADPIQKDTAKNA
+2497 NEVADPIQKTTATNA
-2512 VSAAVQ
+2512 VQVAIQ
-2518 KAADVTASFQSH
+2518 KAADVVTSFQSH

-2567 TNVMEQLSVETFMKD
+2567 THVMDQLSVESFMKD
-2582 PQGTDP
+2582 PQGNDP

-2625 NTNNTFRAVL
+2625 NTNATFRDIL
-2635 ADIKMP
+2635 ATLKMP

-2662 MDRLASTMAGAD
+2662 MDRLADTMGGAD

-2686 LTNVLAQSAEDQ
+2686 LTNVLAASAEDQ

-2719 YLVKNVQDFSSKAID
+2719 YLVNKIQDYSGKAID
-2734 VLTDVQNTS
+2734 ALTDVQNNTS
-2743 SNKVVKDAAAV
+2743 KKVVKDAAAV
-2754 GKVIAS
+2754 AKVIAS

-2772 GLMSMLNQGR
+2772 SLMDMLNQGR
-2782 IWKPLHDLV
+2782 IWQPLHDLV

-2802 DITSM
+2802 DITKM
-2807 VKSVKTVVQQ
+2807 VKAVKTVVQQ

-2831 EKFSREL
+2831 GKFSREL
-2838 ADNEWT
+2838 TDNEWT
-2844 EMFISFGRTDLASL
+2844 EMFTSLGLTDLASL

-2863 TQEILRLVSDNNA
+2863 MQEIRLLLSDNNA
-2876 LLAEISRIEGRIQGS
+2876 LLAEISRIEGRIQGA

-2923 YAVARLFGE
+2923 YSVARLFGE
-2932 AGVIKTGDPDPR
+2932 TGVIKTGDPDPR

-2968 MAKLVENEAEGLDF
+2968 MAKLAENEADGLDF

-2989 QRLDEQVKISTLEAK
+2989 QRKGEQDKVSTLEAR

-3019 LSLIVADDA
+3019 LSLIVADDS
-3028 EFSGLRLKGFKR
+3028 EFASLRLKGFKR
-3040 VGDYAGSVAEGPLHK
+3040 VGDYNGSVAEGPLHK

-3087 TGFTYGTKMVA
+3087 TGFTYGTRMVA

-3105 HVKKITLRRSLNEK
+3105 HVKKIALRRSLNEK

-3138 RSIDAKQEIR
+3138 RSIDTKQEIR
-3148 LEKNTHLGEMIG
+3148 LDKNTHLGEMIG

-3177 VLIER
+3177 VLIQR

-3192 AGRGGE
+3192 AGRGDR
-3198 YIDLYDKKSLKDPVL
+3198 YVDLYDTKNLDDPVL
-3213 EEAVTL
+3213 EDAVSL
-3219 MTRETRQ
+3219 FTRETRQ
-3226 FIKQT
+3226 YIKST
-3231 FGGSTFMVRK
+3231 FGGSSFMVRK

-3268 AQKSIRRAAIGV
+3268 TQRVIRRAAIGV

-3312 VVPVSNVISNIYQ
+3312 VVPISNVISNIYQ

-3367 TGDLVKTRKL
+3367 TGDVVKTRKL
-3377 STELQGINDANRR
+3377 NTELQGIDDANRR

-3411 HDELALAEG
+3411 HDELALTEG

-3463 DFLAKAVLYDDLT
+3463 DFLAKAILYDDLT
-3476 IRQKLTHDQAIRGVT
+3476 IRQKLTHDQAIRQIT

-3550 GSVGLPVSD
+3550 GSVGLPVTD

-3570 GNSVGLGQAF
+3570 DNSVGLGQAF

-3585 NPWVQITT
+3585 NPWVQIVT